1 MLKEKFEKKKK
12 TLLKSTRVNLSN
24 LQPDNKIR
32 MTPYKTNKKNLQS
45 LIFNQLNVEKFKKKN
60 QPKLTRVDMLNS

>member
-24 LQPDNKIR
+24 LQLDNKIR

-45 LIFNQLNVEKFKKKN
+45 LIFNQLNVEKF
-60 QPKLTRVDMLNS
+60 